1 MFVRNITELV
11 NSNILRM
18 KKYTCRDT
26 NAIYFIVNYR
36 DEYKNHAE
44 YSIYKSII
52 LSADEN
58 GEPDKILA
66 FAPPHGVDYE
76 EFKDSLE
83 FEMPEEIVANAAIE
97 GTMIQLFYDARIEKW
112 NIATR
117 GSIGGTNWFY
127 GNATATKKQS
137 TFRSMFI
144 DCINGNDYI
153 NGSMDCNNAI
163 DMETAFA
170 DWPKTNSYCF
180 VMQHPDNQIVFDIQ
194 QPALYLVAAYKL
206 GFSEE
211 THSVI
216 GVGLAELNSLV
227 DVLSVSVSMN
237 VRMPKLVFSRRF
249 SEVECVYRNLE
260 NRMGVMF
267 WNTATG
273 QRAHMENEIYTRLR
287 EIRGN
292 HPNLMF
298 HFLELQKTKKTI
310 AFLEAFPRYTQQF
323 SGYFESIIQ
332 FSYMVYGSYVN
343 YYIKH
348 DRAQIPKEYF
358 VHAAKIH
365 HEIYVPSKK
374 VGNVI
379 NITLLVVRNYIE
391 NLEPIKLV
399 HYLKVF
405 QSIDSDDEPEER
417 ALCN

>member
-1 MFVRNITELV
+1 MFVSKITELV

-18 KKYTCRDT
+18 KKCTCRDT
-26 NAIYFIVNYR
+26 NAVYFIVNYR

-66 FAPPHGVDYE
+66 FAPPHGVDYDD
-76 EFKDSLE
+76 FKDSLE
-83 FEMPEEIVANAAIE
+83 FEMPEHIVANTAIE

-137 TFRSMFI
+137 TFRSMFM
-144 DCINGNDYI
+144 DCING
-153 NGSMDCNNAI
+153 MD
-163 DMETAFA
+163 MQPAFA

-180 VMQHPDNQIVFDIQ
+180 VMQHPDNQIVFNIQ

-206 GFSEE
+206 GVSDSENVLE
-211 THSVI
+211 CVS
-216 GVGLAELNSLV
+216 GASLAELNELVNVNASLNITV
-227 DVLSVSVSMN
+227 
-237 VRMPKLVFSRRF
+237 PKPVFSRRF
-249 SEVECVYRNLE
+249 GELECVYRNLKD
-260 NRMGVMF
+260 RMGVMF

-298 HFLELQKTKKTI
+298 HFLELQKNNKAI

-323 SGYFESIIQ
+323 IDYFESIIQ

-348 DRAQIPKEYF
+348 DRSHIPKEYF

-365 HEIYVPSKK
+365 HEIYVPSKQAGHT
-374 VGNVI
+374 VR
-379 NITLLVVRNYIE
+379 ITPLVVRNYVE
-391 NLEPIKLV
+391 NMEPIKLV

-405 QSIDSDDEPEER
+405 QSIDAEDPEER